1 MDGFDAEQQE
11 LIRSLLKKRD
21 ELMRIQ
27 EAIHRLQAMDMVPR
41 LEPAPVPD
49 EPEEKEEYDKDEE
62 DEDDD
67 DDDDEDDDDDDDE
80 EEEEEEEKSSS
91 SEEAE
96 QQNSSQFEAAVYAV
110 TTCVFQCRQL
120 SRKLFF

>member
-1 MDGFDAEQQE
+1 MPIGFGASETTDCVKCGKTQSFPATLKIGRVVCGTCLQ
-11 LIRSLLKKRD
+11 SLT
-21 ELMRIQ
+21 
-27 EAIHRLQAMDMVPR
+27 
-41 LEPAPVPD
+41 
-49 EPEEKEEYDKDEE
+49 
-62 DEDDD
+62 DDD
-67 DDDDEDDDDDDDE
+67 DDDDDD

-110 TTCVFQCRQL
+110 TVFQCRQL

>member
-1 MDGFDAEQQE
+1 LPIGFGASETTDCVKCGKTQSFPATLKIGRVVCGSCLQ
-11 LIRSLLKKRD
+11 SLT
-21 ELMRIQ
+21 ES
-27 EAIHRLQAMDMVPR
+27 
-41 LEPAPVPD
+41 
-49 EPEEKEEYDKDEE
+49 
-62 DEDDD
+62 EDDD
-67 DDDDEDDDDDDDE
+67 DDDDDDDDE

-120 SRKLFF
+120 SQELFF

>member
-1 MDGFDAEQQE
+1 LKIGRVVCGTCLQ
-11 LIRSLLKKRD
+11 SLT
-21 ELMRIQ
+21 
-27 EAIHRLQAMDMVPR
+27 
-41 LEPAPVPD
+41 
-49 EPEEKEEYDKDEE
+49 
-62 DEDDD
+62 DDD
-67 DDDDEDDDDDDDE
+67 DDDDDD